1 MEMLT
6 CDISSSKL
14 SSFAICCSSCG
25 SPAGQIFPT
34 RSITEAS
41 LSMFEDWLSN
51 NWPSEGEIQLHN
63 LHVNTII
70 YFPSRPLLLRI
81 YIFVGREWREL
92 VCGPVSARL
101 SQLGDS
107 ETDQDTGSATV
118 SVDLQL
124 ATDNL
129 IPDTPQQHYSGVIGM
144 TIVHRITLVL
154 QSEIL

>member
-1 MEMLT
+1 MADTRFSRNNIMMFQICSDMTKAQISKVVVVLAVTALMFSHFLDLLGTMEILT

-41 LSMFEDWLSN
+41 LSMSEDWLSN

-70 YFPSRPLLLRI
+70 YFPSCPLLLRI
-81 YIFVGREWREL
+81 YIFV
-92 VCGPVSARL
+92 
-101 SQLGDS
+101 
-107 ETDQDTGSATV
+107 
-118 SVDLQL
+118 L
-124 ATDNL
+124 ACSKEAAPFFPL
-129 IPDTPQQHYSGVIGM
+129 
-144 TIVHRITLVL
+144 
-154 QSEIL
+154 

>member
-1 MEMLT
+1 MEILT

-41 LSMFEDWLSN
+41 LSMSEDWVSN

-70 YFPSRPLLLRI
+70 YFPSCPLLLHI
-81 YIFVGREWREL
+81 YIFV
-92 VCGPVSARL
+92 
-101 SQLGDS
+101 
-107 ETDQDTGSATV
+107 
-118 SVDLQL
+118 L
-124 ATDNL
+124 ACSKEAAPFFPL
-129 IPDTPQQHYSGVIGM
+129 
-144 TIVHRITLVL
+144 
-154 QSEIL
+154 